1 MCYILSGLICCQ
13 IYKIAHQDF
22 RTSEIT
28 NFELV
33 CMWVNLQQKDYSVL
47 VIIRKVHH
55 FFVCL

>member
-1 MCYILSGLICCQ
+1 MFIVDLCIYLFFTRNLECVHVLHSFSLICCQ

-33 CMWVNLQQKDYSVL
+33 CMWVNL
-47 VIIRKVHH
+47 
-55 FFVCL
+55 